1 MKSCRDI
8 TKLVLSDIEL
18 TPVNRIAIFMHM
30 LMCKACGLF
39 QQQTDSIDR
48 ALSGEEPSMQLDE
61 KARER
66 IKEQILSK

>member
-30 LMCKACGLF
+30 LMCKACRLF
-39 QQQTDSIDR
+39 RQQTDSIDR
-48 ALSGEEPSMQLDE
+48 ALSGEESSMQLDE